1 MTVGLRVIGMISGT
15 SMDGI
20 DAAVAELS
28 IVDDVVTL
36 RPIGATSVPYA
47 PDLRSGM
54 AAALPPATT
63 SAGELC
69 RLDSLV
75 GRAFAEAAR
84 TVLGEL
90 AGGRADLIASHGQ
103 TLFHWVDEGGRA
115 RGTLQIGQPA
125 WIAAATGLPVVA
137 DLRAADVAAG
147 GQGAPL
153 AALFDQLL
161 LAGTPGTTA
170 ALNLGG
176 IANMTIVSADLGG
189 AQEPRR
195 QPVSYDIGPAN
206 ALIDA
211 AVRHVTGGAHDFDRD
226 GAMARRGMVQRDL
239 LRRLLDDPYYRRQ
252 PPKSTGK
259 EHFHAGYLLE
269 RVGDDAIGAD
279 DLVATVTALTAVTV
293 AADCRAAGV
302 ERLLVSGGGASNPVL
317 FDLLTAELPDVRLST
332 IDELGVPADAKE
344 AYLLALIGFLSVH
357 HLPGNA
363 PWATGADRPVVLGSV
378 VPGAS
383 GFPDL
388 RRHPTTPTRL
398 VVQRDHASPR

>member
-28 IVDDVVTL
+28 IDADAVTL

-47 PDLRSGM
+47 PELRAAL

-69 RLDSLV
+69 QLDSLV
-75 GRAFAEAAR
+75 GRAFADAAR
-84 TVLGEL
+84 AVLGGL

-103 TLFHWVDEGGRA
+103 TLYHWVDEGGHA
-115 RGTLQIGQPA
+115 QGTLQIGQPA

-153 AALFDQLL
+153 AALFDHLL
-161 LAGTPGTTA
+161 LAATPGTTA

-176 IANMTIVSADLGG
+176 IANMTVVG
-189 AQEPRR
+189 AERS
-195 QPVSYDIGPAN
+195 PVSYDIGPAN

-211 AVRHVTGGAHDFDRD
+211 AVQHVTGGVQAFDHD
-226 GAMARRGMVQRDL
+226 GAMARRGTVQRDVL
-239 LRRLLDDPYYRRQ
+239 DRLLDDRYYRRS

-259 EHFHAGYLLE
+259 EHFHAAYLLD
-269 RVGDDAIGAD
+269 RLGDAAIGPD
-279 DLVATVTALTAVTV
+279 DLLATVTALTAVTV
-293 AADCRAAGV
+293 ATDCRAAGV
-302 ERLLVSGGGASNPVL
+302 DRVVVSGGGASNPVL
-317 FDLLTAELPDVRLST
+317 LDMLAAELPAVQIST
-332 IDELGVPADAKE
+332 IDELGIPADAKE
-344 AYLLALIGFLSVH
+344 AYLIALIGFLSVH
-357 HLPGNA
+357 QLPCNA
-363 PWATGADRPVVLGSV
+363 PWATGADRAVVLGCL
-378 VPGAS
+378 VPGAT
-383 GFPDL
+383 GFPEV
-388 RRHPTTPTRL
+388 RRHPTTPTSLAVRP
-398 VVQRDHASPR
+398 DPASLE